1 MLVAELMYART
12 GIDAYIRSIREYICT
27 YIYGVY
33 TVYMRALNAMMVE
46 IYQARREE
54 IMRKKKTMKEE
65 DDDDERN
72 ANGRNK
78 V

>member
-12 GIDAYIRSIREYICT
+12 GIDAYIRKYTRVCM

-33 TVYMRALNAMMVE
+33 TVYMRALNVMMAE

-54 IMRKKKTMKEE
+54 IMKKNKMMMKEE
-65 DDDDERN
+65 DDDERN

>member
-1 MLVAELMYART
+1 MRAP
-12 GIDAYIRSIREYICT
+12 GIDAYILSIREYICIYT
-27 YIYGVY
+27 EYIRY
-33 TVYMRALNAMMVE
+33 

-54 IMRKKKTMKEE
+54 IMKKKMMTKEE

-78 V
+78 VCSRGGLRNGYN

>member
-1 MLVAELMYART
+1 
-12 GIDAYIRSIREYICT
+12 
-27 YIYGVY
+27 
-33 TVYMRALNAMMVE
+33 MRALNEMMAE

-54 IMRKKKTMKEE
+54 IMKKKTKEE
-65 DDDDERN
+65 DDDDDDERN

>member
-12 GIDAYIRSIREYICT
+12 GIDAYIRKYTRVCM

-33 TVYMRALNAMMVE
+33 TEYMRALNEMMAE

-54 IMRKKKTMKEE
+54 IMKKKTKEE
-65 DDDDERN
+65 DDDDDDERN

>member
-1 MLVAELMYART
+1 
-12 GIDAYIRSIREYICT
+12 
-27 YIYGVY
+27 
-33 TVYMRALNAMMVE
+33 MRALNEMMAE

-54 IMRKKKTMKEE
+54 IMKKKTKEE
-65 DDDDERN
+65 DDDDDDDERN